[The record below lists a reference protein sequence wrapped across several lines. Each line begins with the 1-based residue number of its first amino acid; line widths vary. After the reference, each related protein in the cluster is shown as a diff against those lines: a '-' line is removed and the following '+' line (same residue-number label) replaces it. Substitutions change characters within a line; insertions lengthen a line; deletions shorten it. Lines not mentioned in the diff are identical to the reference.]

1 MWWVAPPRADLKVGL
16 YEYEGDADANTN
28 RNGCPRPCAT
38 RLRSYT
44 RIELRRGKD
53 MPIIAPVKRLAVL
66 ALLFATPAFAQTT
79 IYEGATRR
87 RGDGTPA
94 IEDSAFIV
102 QNGTIT
108 RVGRAEDV
116 KAPPGAARVDLTGK
130 TVMPTLIDI
139 HTHTGF
145 QKGATYRA
153 ENYGRDAIIDDLNRA
168 LYFGVSAVVSEGID
182 PGDAAFRI
190 REDQA
195 AGRLGGAR
203 LFTAGRGMGAPN
215 AGPGADTYR
224 GIAYDITTEEE
235 GRRAVRELAAQ
246 RVDFI
251 KIWVDDRNGRAPELS
266 PPLYRAIIDEAHK
279 HGIRVNAHVFY
290 LVDAKGLVAA
300 GIDGFTHLVRDKDMD
315 DELVQAIVKRRVVIM
330 PTLQNTERGRN
341 TEVPPALAAWLHG
354 PARDAIG
361 PDLVAKILAGYSGRT
376 AAQASAARE
385 RYAILQRSLK
395 KLSDAGARIVLG
407 GDTGLQ
413 DDPFGFAEHREL
425 ELMVEAG
432 MTPMQAIVA
441 ATSRSA
447 DYLRL
452 RDGGTLAP
460 GKRADFLV
468 LDGNP
473 LDDITN
479 TRRIV
484 DVFTGG
490 RRLDRSRTPAARI
503 SR

>member
-1 MWWVAPPRADLKVGL
+1 MQVGGPPIVSDGRTLSQPAFARPKIPSYG
-16 YEYEGDADANTN
+16 GQ
-28 RNGCPRPCAT
+28 GPRP
-38 RLRSYT
+38 
-44 RIELRRGKD
+44 IIRR
-53 MPIIAPVKRLAVL
+53 VKRFACL
-66 ALLFATPAFAQTT
+66 ALFIASPVFAQTT
-79 IYEGATRR
+79 LYEGARLIP
-87 RGDGTPA
+87 GDGKPA
-94 IEDSAFIV
+94 IERSAFIV
-102 QNGTIT
+102 TDGTIT
-108 RVGRAEDV
+108 RVGRQGDV
-116 KAPPGAARVDLTGK
+116 KAPAGAARVDVTGK
-130 TVMPTLIDI
+130 TVMPALIDI

-153 ENYGRDAIIDDLNRA
+153 ENYGRDAIVDDLNRA

-215 AGPGADTYR
+215 AGPGADTYK
-224 GIAYDITTEEE
+224 GIAYDVTTPEE
-235 GRRAVRELAAQ
+235 GRRDARELAAQ
-246 RVDFI
+246 KVDFI

-266 PPLYRAIIDEAHK
+266 PPLYRAIIDEAHAL
-279 HGIRVNAHVFY
+279 GIRVNAHVFY
-290 LVDAKGLVAA
+290 LADAKGLVAA
-300 GIDGFTHLVRDKDMD
+300 GIDGFTHMVRDTDMD
-315 DELVQAIVKRRVVIM
+315 DEVVQAIVKRRVTIM

-341 TEVPPALAAWLHG
+341 TAPPPALAAWLSG

-361 PDLVAKILAGYSGRT
+361 AELVAKVLGAYGGRT

-385 RYAILQRSLK
+385 RYAILQRSLA
-395 KLSDAGARIVLG
+395 KLSAAGARIVLG

-441 ATSRSA
+441 ATSNGA

-452 RDGGTLAP
+452 RNIGTLAP
-460 GKRADFLV
+460 GKQADFLV

-479 TRRIV
+479 TRRIAQIVLKGRAV
-484 DVFTGG
+484 DRDSL
-490 RRLDRSRTPAARI
+490 RRTLNSAN
-503 SR
+503 

>member
-1 MWWVAPPRADLKVGL
+1 MWWQATETRTPILMDARDPPQDG
-16 YEYEGDADANTN
+16 
-28 RNGCPRPCAT
+28 
-38 RLRSYT
+38 
-44 RIELRRGKD
+44 
-53 MPIIAPVKRLAVL
+53 PIIAPVKRLAVL
-66 ALLFATPAFAQTT
+66 ALLFTTPAFAQTT
-79 IYEGATRR
+79 IYEGATLI

-102 QNGTIT
+102 ENGTIS
-108 RVGRAEDV
+108 RVGRAEDL
-116 KAPPGAARVDLTGK
+116 KSPTGAARVDLTGK

-182 PGDAAFRI
+182 PGDAAFKI
-190 REDQA
+190 RDDQA

-224 GIAYDITTEEE
+224 GIAYDVTTEAD
-235 GRRAVRELAAQ
+235 GRRDVRALAAQ
-246 RVDFI
+246 KVDFI

-279 HGIRVNAHVFY
+279 RGIRVNAHVFY
-290 LVDAKGLVAA
+290 LADAKGLVAA
-300 GIDGFTHLVRDKDMD
+300 GIDGFTHLARDTEMD
-315 DELVQAIVKRRVVIM
+315 DEVVQAIVKRRVVIM

-341 TEVPPALAAWLHG
+341 TAPPPSLAAWLNG

-361 PDLVAKILAGYSGRT
+361 AELVAKILSAYGGRV

-385 RYAILQRSLK
+385 RYAILQRSLA
-395 KLSDAGARIVLG
+395 KLSAAGARIVLG

-425 ELMVEAG
+425 ELMVDAG
-432 MTPMQAIVA
+432 MTPMQAIVT
-441 ATSRSA
+441 ATSSGA
-447 DYLRL
+447 EYLRL
-452 RDGGTLAP
+452 RNTGILAP
-460 GKRADFLV
+460 GKRADFIV
-468 LDGNP
+468 LDANP

-479 TRRIV
+479 TRRIAQIFLNGRPV
-484 DVFTGG
+484 DRDALR
-490 RRLDRSRTPAARI
+490 RRLNAAD
-503 SR
+503 

>member
-1 MWWVAPPRADLKVGL
+1 MRV
-16 YEYEGDADANTN
+16 
-28 RNGCPRPCAT
+28 
-38 RLRSYT
+38 
-44 RIELRRGKD
+44 
-53 MPIIAPVKRLAVL
+53 VKRLALVVL
-66 ALLFATPAFAQTT
+66 LLATPAFAQSTL
-79 IYEGATRR
+79 YEGARLIS
-87 RGDGTPA
+87 GDGKPA
-94 IEDSAFIV
+94 IERSAFLV
-102 QNGTIT
+102 ENGTIT
-108 RVGRAEDV
+108 RVGRQGEV
-116 KAPPGAARVDLTGK
+116 QPPNGATRVDLTGR

-145 QKGATYRA
+145 QRGATYVPQ
-153 ENYGRDAIIDDLNRA
+153 NYGRETIVEDLNRA
-168 LYFGVSAVVSEGID
+168 LRFGVSAVVSEGID
-182 PGDAAFRI
+182 PGDAAFKI

-215 AGPGADTYR
+215 AGPGADTYK
-224 GIAYDITTEEE
+224 GIAYDITTEDQ

-246 RVDFI
+246 KVDFI

-266 PPLYRAIIDEAHK
+266 PPLYRAIIDEAHT

-290 LVDAKGLVAA
+290 LMDAKGLVAA

-315 DELVQAIVKRRVVIM
+315 DELVREIVRRRVVIM

-341 TEVPPALAAWLHG
+341 TEPPSSLAAWVNG
-354 PARDAIG
+354 PARDGIG
-361 PDLVAKILAGYSGRT
+361 SDLVAKILTAYGGRT
-376 AAQASAARE
+376 VAQASAARE

-441 ATSRSA
+441 ATSSGA
-447 DYLRL
+447 DFLRL
-452 RDGGTLAP
+452 KDTGILAP

-468 LDGNP
+468 LDDNP
-473 LDDITN
+473 LEDITN
-479 TRRIV
+479 TRRIAQ
-484 DVFTGG
+484 VFLKG
-490 RRLDRSRTPAARI
+490 RAVNR
-503 SR
+503 

>member
-1 MWWVAPPRADLKVGL
+1 MRRVNRTLRCAFLLVLVATTA
-16 YEYEGDADANTN
+16 
-28 RNGCPRPCAT
+28 
-38 RLRSYT
+38 S
-44 RIELRRGKD
+44 
-53 MPIIAPVKRLAVL
+53 
-66 ALLFATPAFAQTT
+66 AQTT
-79 IYEGATRR
+79 LYEGARLIP
-87 RGDGTPA
+87 GDGKPA
-94 IEDSAFIV
+94 IERSAFLV
-102 QNGTIT
+102 ENGTIT
-108 RVGRAEDV
+108 RVGRQGDV
-116 KAPPGAARVDLTGK
+116 KAPAGAAHVDLAGK
-130 TVMPTLIDI
+130 TVIPTLIDI

-145 QKGATYRA
+145 QKGATYRP
-153 ENYGRDAIIDDLNRA
+153 ENYGRDAIVDDLNRA
-168 LYFGVSAVVSEGID
+168 LYFGVSTVVSEGID

-190 REDQA
+190 RDDQA

-235 GRRAVRELAAQ
+235 GRRAVRELAQ
-246 RVDFI
+246 QKVDFI

-290 LVDAKGLVAA
+290 LADAKGLVAA
-300 GIDGFTHLVRDKDMD
+300 GIDGFTHMVRDKDMD
-315 DELVQAIVKRRVVIM
+315 DEVVQAIVKRRVVIM
-330 PTLQNTERGRN
+330 PTLQNAERGRN
-341 TEVPPALAAWLHG
+341 SQPPAALAAWLNG

-361 PDLVAKILAGYSGRT
+361 AELVAKVLAGYSGRT
-376 AAQASAARE
+376 PAQASAARE
-385 RYAILQRSLK
+385 RYAILQRSLA
-395 KLSDAGARIVLG
+395 KLSAAGARIVLG

-432 MTPMQAIVA
+432 MSPMQAIVA
-441 ATSRSA
+441 ATSTGA

-452 RDGGTLAP
+452 RNTGALAQS
-460 GKRADFLV
+460 KQADFVV

-479 TRRIV
+479 TRRISAVFLKGRAV
-484 DVFTGG
+484 DRDALRQSLTGT
-490 RRLDRSRTPAARI
+490 R
-503 SR
+503 

>member
-1 MWWVAPPRADLKVGL
+1 MRV
-16 YEYEGDADANTN
+16 
-28 RNGCPRPCAT
+28 
-38 RLRSYT
+38 
-44 RIELRRGKD
+44 
-53 MPIIAPVKRLAVL
+53 VKRLALVVL
-66 ALLFATPAFAQTT
+66 LLATPAFAQSTL
-79 IYEGATRR
+79 YEGARLIS
-87 RGDGTPA
+87 GDGKPA
-94 IEDSAFIV
+94 IERSAFLV
-102 QNGTIT
+102 ENGTIT
-108 RVGRAEDV
+108 RVGRQGEV
-116 KAPPGAARVDLTGK
+116 QPPNGATRVDLTGR

-145 QKGATYRA
+145 QRGATYVPQ
-153 ENYGRDAIIDDLNRA
+153 NYGRETIVEDLNRA
-168 LYFGVSAVVSEGID
+168 LRFGVSAVVSEGID
-182 PGDAAFRI
+182 PGDAAFKI

-203 LFTAGRGMGAPN
+203 LFTAGRGIGAPN
-215 AGPGADTYR
+215 AGPGADTYK
-224 GIAYDITTEEE
+224 GIAYDITTEDQ

-246 RVDFI
+246 KVDFI

-266 PPLYRAIIDEAHK
+266 PPLYRAIIDEAHT

-290 LVDAKGLVAA
+290 LMDAKGLVAA

-315 DELVQAIVKRRVVIM
+315 DELVREIVRRRVVIM

-341 TEVPPALAAWLHG
+341 TEPPSSLAAWVNG
-354 PARDAIG
+354 PARDGIG
-361 PDLVAKILAGYSGRT
+361 SDLVAKILTAYGGRT
-376 AAQASAARE
+376 VAQASAARE

-441 ATSRSA
+441 ATSSGA
-447 DYLRL
+447 DFLRL
-452 RDGGTLAP
+452 KDTGILAP

-468 LDGNP
+468 LDDNP
-473 LDDITN
+473 LEDITN
-479 TRRIV
+479 TRRIAQ
-484 DVFTGG
+484 VFLKG
-490 RRLDRSRTPAARI
+490 RAVNR
-503 SR
+503 

>member
-1 MWWVAPPRADLKVGL
+1 MAAAFRKPTAIIRA
-16 YEYEGDADANTN
+16 
-28 RNGCPRPCAT
+28 
-38 RLRSYT
+38 
-44 RIELRRGKD
+44 
-53 MPIIAPVKRLAVL
+53 VKRFACL
-66 ALLFATPAFAQTT
+66 ALFIASPAFAPGNPASFGEAGSAFAQTT
-79 IYEGATRR
+79 IYEGATLI

-102 QNGTIT
+102 QNGTII

-116 KAPPGAARVDLTGK
+116 TAPPGAARVDVTGK

-182 PGDAAFRI
+182 PGDAAFKI
-190 REDQA
+190 REEQA

-215 AGPGADTYR
+215 AGPGADTYK
-224 GIAYDITTEEE
+224 GIAYDVTTEAD
-235 GRRAVRELAAQ
+235 GRRDVRALAAQ
-246 RVDFI
+246 KVDFI

-266 PPLYRAIIDEAHK
+266 PPLYGAIIDEAHK
-279 HGIRVNAHVFY
+279 RGIRVNAHVFY
-290 LVDAKGLVAA
+290 LADAKGLVAA
-300 GIDGFTHLVRDKDMD
+300 GIDGFTHLARDAEMD
-315 DELVQAIVKRRVVIM
+315 DEVVQAIVKRRVVIM
-330 PTLQNTERGRN
+330 PTLQNAERGRN
-341 TEVPPALAAWLHG
+341 TAPPPSLAAWLNG
-354 PARDAIG
+354 PARNAIG
-361 PDLVAKILAGYSGRT
+361 AELVARILSAYGGRG

-385 RYAILQRSLK
+385 RYAILQRSLA
-395 KLSDAGARIVLG
+395 KLAAAGARIVLG

-441 ATSRSA
+441 ATRTGA
-447 DYLRL
+447 EYLRL
-452 RDGGTLAP
+452 RNAGILAP
-460 GKRADFLV
+460 GNQADFIV
-468 LDGNP
+468 LDANP

-479 TRRIV
+479 TRRIAQIFLKGRPV
-484 DVFTGG
+484 DRDALR
-490 RRLDRSRTPAARI
+490 RRLNAAD
-503 SR
+503 

>member
-1 MWWVAPPRADLKVGL
+1 MAPAFRKPTAIIRA
-16 YEYEGDADANTN
+16 
-28 RNGCPRPCAT
+28 
-38 RLRSYT
+38 
-44 RIELRRGKD
+44 
-53 MPIIAPVKRLAVL
+53 VKRFACL
-66 ALLFATPAFAQTT
+66 ALFIASPAFAQTT
-79 IYEGATRR
+79 IYEGATLI

-145 QKGATYRA
+145 QKGATYRP

-182 PGDAAFRI
+182 PGDAAFKI

-195 AGRLGGAR
+195 ADRVGGAR

-215 AGPGADTYR
+215 AGPGADTYK
-224 GIAYDITTEEE
+224 GIAYDVTTEAE
-235 GRRAVRELAAQ
+235 GRRDVRELAAQ
-246 RVDFI
+246 KVDFM

-266 PPLYRAIIDEAHK
+266 PPLYRAIIDEAHT

-290 LVDAKGLVAA
+290 LADAKGLVAA
-300 GIDGFTHLVRDKDMD
+300 GIDGFTHLARDKEMD
-315 DELVQAIVKRRVVIM
+315 DEVVQAIVKRRVVIM

-341 TEVPPALAAWLHG
+341 TAPPPSLAAWLNG

-361 PDLVAKILAGYSGRT
+361 AGLVAKILSAYDGRA

-385 RYAILQRSLK
+385 RYAILQRSLAR
-395 KLSDAGARIVLG
+395 LSAAGARIVLG

-441 ATSRSA
+441 ATSSGA
-447 DYLRL
+447 EYLRL
-452 RDGGTLAP
+452 RKTGILAP
-460 GKRADFLV
+460 GKQADFIV
-468 LDGNP
+468 LDANP

-479 TRRIV
+479 TRRIAQIFLKGRPV
-484 DVFTGG
+484 DRDALR
-490 RRLDRSRTPAARI
+490 RRLNATN
-503 SR
+503 

>member
-1 MWWVAPPRADLKVGL
+1 MAAAFRKPTAIIRA
-16 YEYEGDADANTN
+16 
-28 RNGCPRPCAT
+28 
-38 RLRSYT
+38 
-44 RIELRRGKD
+44 
-53 MPIIAPVKRLAVL
+53 VKRFACL
-66 ALLFATPAFAQTT
+66 ALLIASPAFAPGNPASFGEAGSAFAQTT
-79 IYEGATRR
+79 IYEGATLI

-116 KAPPGAARVDLTGK
+116 KAPPGATRVDLTGK

-145 QKGATYRA
+145 QKGATYRP

-182 PGDAAFRI
+182 PGDAAFKI

-195 AGRLGGAR
+195 ADRVGGAR

-215 AGPGADTYR
+215 AGPGADTYK
-224 GIAYDITTEEE
+224 GIAYDVTTDAE
-235 GRRAVRELAAQ
+235 GRRDVRELAAQ
-246 RVDFI
+246 KVDFM
-251 KIWVDDRNGRAPELS
+251 KIWVDDRNGRAPELT
-266 PPLYRAIIDEAHK
+266 PPLYRAIIDEAHRR
-279 HGIRVNAHVFY
+279 GIRVNAHVFY
-290 LVDAKGLVAA
+290 LADAKGLVAA
-300 GIDGFTHLVRDKDMD
+300 GVDGFTHLARDKEMD
-315 DELVQAIVKRRVVIM
+315 DEVVQAIVKRRVVIM

-341 TEVPPALAAWLHG
+341 TAPPPSLAAWLNG

-361 PDLVAKILAGYSGRT
+361 AELVAKILSAYGGRA

-385 RYAILQRSLK
+385 RYAILQRSLA
-395 KLSDAGARIVLG
+395 KLSAAGARIVLG

-432 MTPMQAIVA
+432 MTPVQAIVA
-441 ATSRSA
+441 ATSSGA
-447 DYLRL
+447 EYLRQ
-452 RDGGTLAP
+452 RNTGILAP
-460 GKRADFLV
+460 GKQADFIV
-468 LDGNP
+468 LDANP

-479 TRRIV
+479 TRRIAQIFLKGRPV
-484 DVFTGG
+484 DRDALR
-490 RRLDRSRTPAARI
+490 RRLNATD
-503 SR
+503 